1 MLMTVDRFEAD
12 FAVLEMQT
20 ESGELLY
27 KNIPLSWLP
36 EDTAEG
42 DVLRKCDGQYVIDRT
57 ETDRRR
63 AAAQE
68 KLQELLKQDAF

>member
-12 FAVLEMQT
+12 FAVLEIQT
-20 ESGELLY
+20 ETGELLY

-36 EDTAEG
+36 EETEEG
-42 DVLRKCDGQYVIDRT
+42 DVLRKADGQYVIDRA

-63 AAAQE
+63 AAAQV
-68 KLQELLKQDAF
+68 KMQELLQREEF